1 MHLAS
6 LRIVLHIPQSRSL
19 KDKRHVIRAIKDRL
33 KNKFNISVAEIDDN
47 DLWQRATLGV
57 AVVANDGPFIDS
69 VLSSVESL
77 IAANPEVVI
86 VDVERNDY

>member
-19 KDKRHVIRAIKDRL
+19 KEKRHVIRALKDRL
-33 KNKFNISVAEIDDN
+33 QNKFNISIAEVDDN
-47 DLWQRATLGV
+47 ELWQRATLGV
-57 AVVANDGPFIDS
+57 AAVANDGPFLDS
-69 VLSSVESL
+69 VMTSVESA

-86 VDVERNDY
+86 VDVERNNY

>member
-69 VLSSVESL
+69 VLSSIESF